1 MMDYDVVIVGGG
13 PGGLTAGL
21 YTARGDLKSLLLEKL
36 LPGGQA
42 ATTYWI
48 DNYPGFPEGVSGP
61 QLMMSMKDQA
71 ERFGLEIKTDEAVD
85 LRVLEEG
92 FTVVGQD
99 GRYTAHAVIIASGAT
114 VAQLGVPGEEK
125 LRGKG
130 VSYCATCDGAFFRGE
145 DLVVVGGGDA
155 AVEEGMFLTKF
166 AKKVYVVHRR
176 DRLRAAKAIQERAF
190 KTEGMDFIWNTVV
203 EEILGDQAVEGVRL
217 KNLKTGEI
225 RELPCKGVFIYV
237 GNLPNSQFLKGKL
250 EMDEKGYILT
260 DHDMAT
266 SLKGVFACGD
276 VRKKA
281 LRQVITA
288 CGEGAAAAFSAQQFV
303 EEKKGI
309 AYK

>member
-1 MMDYDVVIVGGG
+1 MDYDVVIIGGG

-21 YTARGDLKSLLLEKL
+21 YAARGDMKTLLLEKL

-61 QLMMSMKDQA
+61 QLMMAMKDQA
-71 ERFGLEIKTDEAVD
+71 ERFGLEIKTDDVSG
-85 LRVLEEG
+85 LEPVEDG
-92 FTVVGQD
+92 FSIRGGAGV
-99 GRYTAHAVIIASGAT
+99 YTAHAVIIASGAT
-114 VAQLGVPGEEK
+114 VAKLGVPGEEK

-130 VSYCATCDGAFFRGE
+130 VSYCATCDGAFFRDE

-190 KTEGMDFIWNTVV
+190 QNDRMTFIWDSVV
-203 EEILGDQAVEGVRL
+203 EEILGDQNVEGVRL
-217 KNLKTGEI
+217 KNLKTGET
-225 RELPCKGVFIYV
+225 RELSCKGVFIYV
-237 GNLPNSQFLKGKL
+237 GNIPNSQFLKGKV
-250 EMDEKGYILT
+250 EMDERGYILT
-260 DHDMAT
+260 DNDMAT
-266 SLKGVFACGD
+266 SWKGVFACGD

-281 LRQVITA
+281 LRQVVTA

>member
-1 MMDYDVVIVGGG
+1 MDYDVVIVGGG

-21 YTARGDLKSLLLEKL
+21 YAARGDMKTLLLEKL

-48 DNYPGFPEGVSGP
+48 DNYPGFVEGVSGP

-85 LRVLEEG
+85 LEIVEDG
-92 FTVVGQD
+92 FAIVGQE
-99 GRYTAHAVIIASGAT
+99 GRYTAHSVIIAAGAT
-114 VAQLGVPGEEK
+114 VAQLGVSGEEK

-130 VSYCATCDGAFFRGE
+130 VSYCATCDGAFFRDE

-166 AKKVYVVHRR
+166 ARKVYVVHRR

-190 KTEGMDFIWNTVV
+190 QNDKMEFIWDTVV
-203 EEILGDQAVEGVRL
+203 EEVLGNQTVEGIRL
-217 KNLKTGEI
+217 KNLKTGETKK
-225 RELPCKGVFIYV
+225 LPCKGVFIYV
-237 GNLPNSQFLKGKL
+237 GNIPNSRFLKGKIDL
-250 EMDEKGYILT
+250 DERGYVLT
-260 DHDMAT
+260 NDRMET
-266 SLKGVFACGD
+266 SQEGIFACGD
-276 VRKKA
+276 VRKKI

-288 CGEGAAAAFSAQQFV
+288 CGEGATAAFAAQQFV

>member
-1 MMDYDVVIVGGG
+1 MDYDIVIIGGG

-21 YTARGDLKSLLLEKL
+21 YAARGDMKTLLLEKL

-48 DNYPGFPEGVSGP
+48 DNYPGFVEGVSGP

-71 ERFGLEIKTDEAVD
+71 TRFGLEIKTDEV
-85 LRVLEEG
+85 VGLEFLEDG
-92 FTVVGQD
+92 FEVVGQE
-99 GRYTAHAVIIASGAT
+99 GKYTAHSVIISSGAT

-130 VSYCATCDGAFFRGE
+130 VSYCATCDGAFFRNE
-145 DLVVVGGGDA
+145 ELVVVGGGDA

-166 AKKVYVVHRR
+166 AKKVYIVHRR

-190 KTEGMDFIWNTVV
+190 KNEKIDFIWDTVV
-203 EEILGDQAVEGVRL
+203 EEILGDQDVEGVRL
-217 KNLKTGEI
+217 KNLKTGET
-225 RELPCKGVFIYV
+225 RELACKGVFIYV
-237 GNLPNSQFLKGKL
+237 GNVPNSQFLKGKID
-250 EMDEKGYILT
+250 MDERGYVLT
-260 DHDMAT
+260 NDQMET
-266 SLKGVFACGD
+266 SRKGVFACGD
-276 VRKKA
+276 VRKKI
-281 LRQVITA
+281 LRQVVTA
-288 CGEGAAAAFSAQQFV
+288 CGEGATAAFAAQQFV